1 MSLLDRQ
8 IERSNNCDYFRLYH
22 LQQSVLSELFS
33 QDGSGSKGTNF
44 IKKNDTVYKFAK
56 YWVLSVNLLHQR
68 LI

>member
-1 MSLLDRQ
+1 MSVLDRQ

-33 QDGSGSKGTNF
+33 QDSSGLKGTKL
-44 IKKNDTVYKFAK
+44 IKKNDIVYKFAK
-56 YWVLSVNLLHQR
+56 YWVLSVNLSHQR